1 MPDPVMALPGRSHLI
16 STPSGIANDD
26 AASHAQRKEAPERP
40 REASSPV
47 LSSPL
52 APTSSAPRDESPPM
66 TARGE
71 KSLEERQKAAGAGH
85 EESPPRDDPAGEDGV
100 SQVDSEEMPQ
110 NAGAIHS
117 PSRRPLDD
125 QGPNDEHENR
135 DNDSLPGNDDD
146 MQVDDMGTER
156 GGGQDMQ
163 CPDAG
168 GSSPPSDSNA
178 ASDDDD
184 MQVDAM
190 GIDRNGGRHTQH
202 SGVGRTASP
211 SLNNNPMGGRLTR
224 NRSAS
229 RHHDEDIA
237 DLVNRSVKCRRIVL
251 SPSDDGENLD
261 SNCSTE
267 SHEVIDVDLYASL
280 WEPSM
285 VKDLVSIFHS
295 SFSALISLA
304 DQAGGTKS

>member
-1 MPDPVMALPGRSHLI
+1 
-16 STPSGIANDD
+16 
-26 AASHAQRKEAPERP
+26 
-40 REASSPV
+40 
-47 LSSPL
+47 
-52 APTSSAPRDESPPM
+52 M
-66 TARGE
+66 TARGG
-71 KSLEERQKAAGAGH
+71 KSLEERSKAAGAGH
-85 EESPPRDDPAGEDGV
+85 EESPPRDDSAGEDGV
-100 SQVDSEEMPQ
+100 SQVDSEEMSQ

-117 PSRRPLDD
+117 PSRHPPPDD
-125 QGPNDEHENR
+125 QGPNDERENC
-135 DNDSLPGNDDD
+135 DNDSLAGNDDD

-156 GGGQDMQ
+156 GGGQDTQ

-168 GSSPPSDSNA
+168 RSSSLSDSNA

-190 GIDRNGGRHTQH
+190 GIDRNGGWHTQY
-202 SGVGRTASP
+202 SGAGRTVSP
-211 SLNNNPMGGRLTR
+211 SLNNNPMDRRLTH

-229 RHHDEDIA
+229 QQHDEDIP
-237 DLVNRSVKCRRIVL
+237 DLVNRPVKCRRIVL
-251 SPSDDGENLD
+251 SPSDDGENSD
-261 SNCSTE
+261 SNSSTE
-267 SHEVIDVDLYASL
+267 LHEVIDVDLYASL